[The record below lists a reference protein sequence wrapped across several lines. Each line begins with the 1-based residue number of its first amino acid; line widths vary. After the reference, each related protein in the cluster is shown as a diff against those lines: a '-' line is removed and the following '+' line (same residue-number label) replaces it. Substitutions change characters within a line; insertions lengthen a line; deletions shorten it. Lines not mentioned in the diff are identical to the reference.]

1 MQPLRR
7 LALLPL
13 AALALTLAPAL
24 AYAADPLRFVPKEA
38 SSVVHIDV
46 AGALG
51 QNLVKLA
58 RKDLLDLAGA
68 TRDIQNLKRDVGFDV
83 MTGLATVTFA
93 GTDKAARKSDESLL
107 VLGFRGPAP
116 DAGKLASYYA
126 KRAGTSPKTASHE
139 GYTVH
144 VIGPDSWLVF
154 ADGHALVGDK
164 GLVASALSALKAG
177 RPSLKPTLAS
187 ALPATAARKHAWGAA
202 VGSADLGGVL
212 GRSDPRLKALR
223 AMAFSLDLTRGL
235 ELDVAATFPD
245 AASAE
250 AMRAEIVQ
258 DLKNIAAEQDVKEL
272 GLDAVIGGLSASA
285 SGAVLKFRAAITGAL
300 ATKLTNALQTML
312 Q

>member
-1 MQPLRR
+1 MQPLHR
-7 LALLPL
+7 LALLPVAAL
-13 AALALTLAPAL
+13 VLLLTPALALS
-24 AYAADPLRFVPKEA
+24 ADPLRFVPKEA

-51 QNLVKLA
+51 QSLVKVA

-116 DAGKLASYYA
+116 DAAKLATYYA
-126 KRAGTSPKTASHE
+126 KRAGTTPKTTTHE
-139 GYTVH
+139 GYAVH
-144 VIGPDSWLVF
+144 VIGPDSWLAF

-177 RPSLKPTLAS
+177 RPSLKPALAS

-202 VGSADLGGVL
+202 VGSANLGGVL
-212 GRSDPRLKALR
+212 GRSDPRLKSLR
-223 AMAFSLDLTRGL
+223 ALAFSLDLSRGL

-245 AASAE
+245 AGSAE

-300 ATKLTNALQTML
+300 ATKLTSALQTML